1 MQNNVL
7 MLGNF
12 PQLINSR
19 FAGSPQRIPNR
30 DAGVLPCK
38 RLAKVAGVGKA
49 VVNTDDDTTLEST
62 VQGAHFAEF
71 KA

>member
-19 FAGSPQRIPNR
+19 FAGSRREFRTGMPGYFHAASCEGSGRW
-30 DAGVLPCK
+30 
-38 RLAKVAGVGKA
+38 KA
-49 VVNTDDDTTLEST
+49 VVNTDDDYRRWEST